1 MTGLRELLEAT
12 TPGEWWVHAPGVKAR
27 ALADARL
34 ISLAPELAALCLDTK
49 ALLVRILDRDHHGDF
64 INGENAKPEDVA
76 ALLARLDRI
85 GKEPLVATEDGVS
98 EWPCGTYVTV
108 VKWYDGIGGGGEK

>member
-1 MTGLRELLEAT
+1 MPGLRDILDAA
-12 TPGEWWVHAPGVKAR
+12 TPGRWQSAGVAVYSGERFTDTHRPIAGVHTEEF
-27 ALADARL
+27 DATL
-34 ISLAPELAALCLDTK
+34 IALAPELAALCLDMK

-85 GKEPLVATEDGVS
+85 GKEEA
-98 EWPCGTYVTV
+98 
-108 VKWYDGIGGGGEK
+108 